1 MTEVSERGG
10 VKCTVVLACSSSAY
24 CLTKTYSRYIHVVCK
39 IHTCICMCTSY
50 ILDGSLKKQMPR
62 LTVSGSAAFL
72 LLMRPALRGFSME
85 VTGGNIHE
93 NGILLNECP
102 DRIDQ
107 LEDSIVDPFLL
118 CLQRTA
124 GR

>member
-1 MTEVSERGG
+1 
-10 VKCTVVLACSSSAY
+10 
-24 CLTKTYSRYIHVVCK
+24 
-39 IHTCICMCTSY
+39 MCTSY